1 MSAEELDTAQQ
12 FQSAAQDALRTGD
25 AAAVVALLAGDVECM
40 TPQRTLRGSEAS
52 DAIAEDLLR
61 ARPSESL
68 EVEFESDDWK
78 SLGDGRYVCE
88 IRAHYRSKS
97 TGEVSYSRDRTF
109 ELTIRAGE
117 VSRLEMRFAG

>member
-1 MSAEELDTAQQ
+1 MPAEDLDIARQ
-12 FQSAAQDALRTGD
+12 FQEAAQHALRDGD
-25 AAAVVALLAGDVECM
+25 AAAVVALLAADVECM

-68 EVEFESDDWK
+68 EVEFESDEWK
-78 SLGDGRYVCE
+78 SLGDGRYICE
-88 IRAHYRSKS
+88 IRAHYRSRA
-97 TGEVSYSRDRTF
+97 TGEVSYSRNRTF